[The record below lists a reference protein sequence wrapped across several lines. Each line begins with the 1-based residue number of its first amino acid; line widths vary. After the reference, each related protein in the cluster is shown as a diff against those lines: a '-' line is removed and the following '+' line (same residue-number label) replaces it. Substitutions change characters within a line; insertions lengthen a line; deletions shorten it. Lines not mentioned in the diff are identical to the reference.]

1 MLTFPVPFILTI
13 EEIITDSPGE
23 RLRLG
28 SPGRALLQDPSLDGG
43 ELTTN
48 TSFWQLHSPC
58 LPVARPAALAR
69 SWAVSPCQEML
80 PGAAGRVSVCA
91 AEPLSEPRQR
101 PVWSVCAGRWGNTSR
116 EQKRGLGGT
125 ASVLLPPRTECLPWD
140 TCKPHVLCVL
150 FLLDSLCPAPKQTG
164 DTRREPGDA
173 RRPARR
179 L

>member
-28 SPGRALLQDPSLDGG
+28 SPGRALLQDASLDGG

-48 TSFWQLHSPC
+48 TSFWQLHSPR
-58 LPVARPAALAR
+58 LPVACPAALAR
-69 SWAVSPCQEML
+69 CWAVSPCQEML
-80 PGAAGRVSVCA
+80 PGAAGRVSVCT

-116 EQKRGLGGT
+116 AKTWPRGNSQCSPPATDRVSSLGHVQ
-125 ASVLLPPRTECLPWD
+125 ASHPV
-140 TCKPHVLCVL
+140 CVFPL
-150 FLLDSLCPAPKQTG
+150 RFPVPSS
-164 DTRREPGDA
+164 
-173 RRPARR
+173 
-179 L
+179 